1 MRAIIFDVDGTL
13 AETEEAHRAAFNE
26 TFRAAG
32 LDWFWD
38 ETLYSDLLRVTGGK
52 ERMRHYMAT
61 YVAEHISPESRARI
75 AADLHPLKT
84 THYESIV
91 ASGAIRLRPG
101 IGALIHAVRRENI
114 RMAIA
119 TTTSLP
125 NVTALLTATLGEES
139 IGWFDTIA
147 AGDCVA
153 AKKPAPDI
161 YWAALSGLRLSPGE
175 CLAVEDSHNGVRAA
189 AAAGVPVVA
198 TRSIYCLHDHMLEA
212 ARVVENMTVLGTSGA
227 KVLAELR
234 RIHLASVSR
243 TTRER
248 LRLAS

>member
-13 AETEEAHRAAFNE
+13 AETEEAHRAAFNQ

-32 LDWFWD
+32 FDWFWD
-38 ETLYSDLLRVTGGK
+38 EKLYGDLLRVAGGK

-61 YVAEHISPESRARI
+61 YIGDHISAESRARI
-75 AADLHPLKT
+75 AAELHPLKT
-84 THYESIV
+84 VRYESIV
-91 ASGAIRLRPG
+91 AGGAIRLRPG
-101 IGALIHAVRRENI
+101 IGALIQAARREKV

-119 TTTSLP
+119 TTTSLA
-125 NVTALLTATLGEES
+125 NVKALLIATLGEES
-139 IGWFDTIA
+139 LGWFETIA

-175 CLAVEDSHNGVRAA
+175 CLAIEDSRNGVRAA
-189 AAAGVPVVA
+189 SAAGVPVVA
-198 TRSIYCLHDHMLEA
+198 TRSAYCLHDHMLEA
-212 ARVVENMTVLGTSGA
+212 ARVVESMTVLGTSGA

-234 RIHLASVSR
+234 RIHLEAVSR